1 MYSAEGKLDEYQD
14 CRREKLKQAIPSQ
27 NPVSQQMDLNS
38 KWISRTSQKISF
50 PDNDIYVDFEVERL
64 DRSSIASNVAEW
76 TFFDTMKEV
85 SQLRNY
91 ES

>member
-1 MYSAEGKLDEYQD
+1 
-14 CRREKLKQAIPSQ
+14 
-27 NPVSQQMDLNS
+27 MDLIS

-50 PDNDIYVDFEVERL
+50 TDNDIYVDFEVERL
-64 DRSSIASNVAEW
+64 DRGNIASNVVEW